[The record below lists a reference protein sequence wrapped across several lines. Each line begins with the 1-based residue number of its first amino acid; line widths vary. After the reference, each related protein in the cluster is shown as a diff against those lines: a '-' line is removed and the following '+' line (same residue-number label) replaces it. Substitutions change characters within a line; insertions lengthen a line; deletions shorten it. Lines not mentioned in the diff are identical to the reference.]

1 MAKLLYIES
10 SPRKGRSHTDAVART
25 FLDAYVAAHP
35 DSTVD
40 TWDLWSADEP
50 LVEFD
55 GPAITARY
63 AARDPDYT
71 HTSEEAEVWAT
82 IDRSVDRLRAADL
95 YVLGVPMW
103 NYGVPYKFKHLV
115 DVVTQPGLTII
126 PARDGKPPEGL
137 LTGRRAVVI
146 SARGGF
152 YTPGEPRASDDM
164 VVPYVTRWLNLI
176 GVVEVTTIT
185 VDGQG
190 LPSAPADEEKA
201 KARAREVAAAL

>member
-1 MAKLLYIES
+1 MVKVLYIES
-10 SPRKGRSHTDAVART
+10 SPRRDRSHTDAVARA
-25 FLDAYVAAHP
+25 FLDAYLAVHP
-35 DSTVD
+35 RSTVD
-40 TWDLWSADEP
+40 SWDLWSSDEP

-55 GPAITARY
+55 GPAITAKY
-63 AARDPDYT
+63 AARDPDHV
-71 HTSEEAEVWAT
+71 HTPEEAKVWAT
-82 IDRSVDRLRAADL
+82 IARSVDRLRAADL

-137 LTGRRAVVI
+137 LAGRRAVVI

-152 YTPGEPRASDDM
+152 YTPGGPRASDDM
-164 VVPYVTRWLNLI
+164 VIPYVTRWLNLI
-176 GVVEVTTIT
+176 GVADVTTIT

-190 LPSAPADEEKA
+190 LPGAPADEARA

>member
-1 MAKLLYIES
+1 MAKLLYVES
-10 SPRKGRSHTDAVART
+10 SPRGDRSHTAAVARA
-25 FLDAYVAAHP
+25 FLNAYQEAHP
-35 DSTVD
+35 CDEVD
-40 TWDLWSADEP
+40 TWDLWSLDAP

-55 GPAITARY
+55 GAAITAKY
-63 AARDPDYT
+63 AVRNPGYV
-71 HTSEEAEVWAT
+71 HTPEEAEAWAT
-82 IDRSVDRLRAADL
+82 IDRSIARLRAAEL
-95 YVLGVPMW
+95 YVFGVPMW

-126 PARDGKPPEGL
+126 PAKDGRPPVGL

-152 YTPGEPRASDDM
+152 YTPGGPRASDDM
-164 VVPYVTRWLNLI
+164 VIPYMTRWLNLI
-176 GVVEVTTIT
+176 GVEDVTTIT

-190 LPSAPADEEKA
+190 LPGAPVDEEKA